1 MRGNEIS
8 ILKSTKIKCKKPFFD
23 FFFWVNLL
31 KCAEVNSGKGLIH
44 AINIEQTLMYNIYTV
59 LLKAICPLAHLY
71 LFGICHT
78 YIFQIIEQMLILDK
92 DQQSKYKKHFLKDDF
107 IYLRGKMFFESHCN
121 QNPTLKF

>member
-1 MRGNEIS
+1 M
-8 ILKSTKIKCKKPFFD
+8 
-23 FFFWVNLL
+23 NLL

-107 IYLRGKMFFESHCN
+107 IYLRGKMFFKSHCN
-121 QNPTLKF
+121 QNRTLNF

>member
-92 DQQSKYKKHFLKDDF
+92 DQQSKYKKQFFKGWF
-107 IYLRGKMFFESHCN
+107 YLFKG
-121 QNPTLKF
+121 QNVLRISL